1 MPPIY
6 PAPPQRE
13 SEVCTVDL
21 FCQLSSR
28 ATLCSMDYAKDVLV
42 STEWAAQNLQTPGV
56 RFVEVNEDI
65 LLYETGHLP
74 GAVKLD
80 WQSDLWHPVE
90 RDFIEPQQVSAL
102 LGKLG
107 IGADDTIVLYGD
119 KSNWWASYAYWF
131 LSYSGVSHLKIMNG
145 GRQKW
150 VAEGRELTTDAPTVT
165 ATTYPALQ
173 RDESLRAYRDEVRA
187 HLESVNN
194 GQGAMVD
201 VRSPDEFSGKVTH
214 MPNYPQEGVLRG
226 GHIPGARNIPW
237 AKATNEDGTF
247 KSADEL
253 KALYEGEGVTAD
265 KDVIAYCRI
274 AERSSHSWFV
284 LRELL
289 GYPKVRN
296 YDGSWTEWGNG
307 VGLPIAKTY
316 SEE

>member
-1 MPPIY
+1 
-6 PAPPQRE
+6 
-13 SEVCTVDL
+13 
-21 FCQLSSR
+21 
-28 ATLCSMDYAKDVLV
+28 MDYAKDVLV

-56 RFVEVNEDI
+56 RFIEVDEDI

-80 WQSDLWHPVE
+80 WQTDLWHPVE
-90 RDFIEPQQVSAL
+90 RDFIEPQQVSEL

-107 IGADDTIVLYGD
+107 IKADDTIVLYGD

-131 LSYSGVSHLKIMNG
+131 LTYSGVSNLKIMNG

-150 VAEGRELTTDAPTVT
+150 VAEGREMTTEAPTVT

-226 GHIPGARNIPW
+226 GHIPGAR
-237 AKATNEDGTF
+237 TF
-247 KSADEL
+247 PGRRRPTK
-253 KALYEGEGVTAD
+253 TAP
-265 KDVIAYCRI
+265 
-274 AERSSHSWFV
+274 SSPPTS
-284 LRELL
+284 
-289 GYPKVRN
+289 
-296 YDGSWTEWGNG
+296 
-307 VGLPIAKTY
+307 
-316 SEE
+316 

>member
-1 MPPIY
+1 M
-6 PAPPQRE
+6 
-13 SEVCTVDL
+13 T
-21 FCQLSSR
+21 
-28 ATLCSMDYAKDVLV
+28 DYAKDVLV
-42 STEWAAQNLQTPGV
+42 STDWVAEHLHDDNV
-56 RFVEVNEDI
+56 RLVEVDEDI
-65 LLYETGHLP
+65 LLYDMGHIP

-80 WQSDLWHPVE
+80 WQGDLWHPVE
-90 RDFIEPQQVSAL
+90 RDFITADRVSEL
-102 LGKLG
+102 LGRLG
-107 IGADDTIVLYGD
+107 LRESDTIVLYGD
-119 KSNWWASYAYWF
+119 KSNWWAAYAYWF
-131 LSYSGVSHLKIMNG
+131 LTYSGVKGLKLMNG

-150 VAEGRELTTDAPTVT
+150 TAENREVTTDAPQY
-165 ATTYPALQ
+165 APTTYPALT
-173 RDESLRAYRDEVRA
+173 RDESLRAYRDEVKA
-187 HLESVNN
+187 HLEGVQQ
-194 GQGAMVD
+194 GQNALVD

-253 KALYEGEGVTAD
+253 QALYGGEDVTSD
-265 KDVIAYCRI
+265 KDVITYCRI

-307 VGLPIAKTY
+307 VGLPIEKSY
-316 SEE
+316 REE

>member
-1 MPPIY
+1 M
-6 PAPPQRE
+6 E
-13 SEVCTVDL
+13 
-21 FCQLSSR
+21 
-28 ATLCSMDYAKDVLV
+28 YAKDVLV
-42 STEWAAQNLQTPGV
+42 STEWVAENLNNPKV
-56 RFVEVNEDI
+56 KLIEVDEDI
-65 LLYETGHLP
+65 LLYDTGHIA

-80 WQSDLWHPVE
+80 WQVDLWHPVE
-90 RDFIEPQQVSAL
+90 RDFIEPDAVQAL

-107 IGADDTIVLYGD
+107 ISADDQVILYGD

-131 LSYSGVSHLKIMNG
+131 LSYSGVKNLKIMNG

-150 VAEGRELTTDAPTVT
+150 VAEGRELTTDVPSVTPTQ
-165 ATTYPALQ
+165 YPALK
-173 RDESLRAYRDEVRA
+173 RDDSLRAYRDEVKA
-187 HLESVNN
+187 HLKGVQEGKN
-194 GQGAMVD
+194 ALVD

-214 MPNYPQEGVLRG
+214 MANYPQEGVLRG
-226 GHIPGARNIPW
+226 GHIPGARSVPW

-274 AERSSHSWFV
+274 AERSSHTWFV

-296 YDGSWTEWGNG
+296 YDGSWTEWGNA
-307 VGLPIAKTY
+307 VGMPIEKTY
-316 SEE
+316 SES